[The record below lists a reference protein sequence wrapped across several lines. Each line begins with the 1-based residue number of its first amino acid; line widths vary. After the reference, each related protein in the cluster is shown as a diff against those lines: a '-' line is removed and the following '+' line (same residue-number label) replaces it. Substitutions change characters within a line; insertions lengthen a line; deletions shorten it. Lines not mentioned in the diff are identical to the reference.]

1 MTADGYV
8 TADGNTGA
16 GFPKR
21 NGGGGHDEAATPGG
35 GGGAWERH
43 AQAPTVSPGTWGG
56 CEGRRE
62 TETHPRLPRAPR
74 RGGRIFSLRWLEVI
88 KAHCARERQ
97 KIAGAFNNDT
107 ATLWR
112 DRRHVE
118 SCRDG
123 AGDVRA

>member
-1 MTADGYV
+1 MTV
-8 TADGNTGA
+8 DGNTGA

-56 CEGRRE
+56 CEGRR
-62 TETHPRLPRAPR
+62 R
-74 RGGRIFSLRWLEVI
+74 RTRGCPARPAGEAGFSLFGGWKSLKLTVRGSDKK
-88 KAHCARERQ
+88 KA
-97 KIAGAFNNDT
+97 GVFNNDT